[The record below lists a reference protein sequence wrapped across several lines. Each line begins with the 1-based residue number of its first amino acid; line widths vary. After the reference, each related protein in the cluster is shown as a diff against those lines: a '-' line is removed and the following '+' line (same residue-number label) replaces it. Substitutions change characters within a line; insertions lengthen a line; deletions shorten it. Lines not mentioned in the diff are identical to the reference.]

1 MSDQNFVLFNWDGML
16 VGQVSFQE
24 KKIICTPVINNSNY
38 ENSKFIHSTLEST
51 ITVISHRAWKKKN
64 LNTSLSFAQAA
75 QTHILLARGHF

>member
-1 MSDQNFVLFNWDGML
+1 MSDQNFVLFNWYGML
-16 VGQVSFQE
+16 VGQISFQE

-51 ITVISHRAWKKKN
+51 ITVISHRAWKKH
-64 LNTSLSFAQAA
+64 LNTSLSLAQAA

>member
-16 VGQVSFQE
+16 VGQISFQE

-38 ENSKFIHSTLEST
+38 KNSKFIHSTLEST
-51 ITVISHRAWKKKN
+51 ITVISHRAWKKN

>member
-1 MSDQNFVLFNWDGML
+1 MSDQNFVLFNWEGML
-16 VGQVSFQE
+16 VGQISFQE
-24 KKIICTPVINNSNY
+24 KKIICNPVINNSNY

-51 ITVISHRAWKKKN
+51 ITVISHRAWKKN

>member
-16 VGQVSFQE
+16 VGQISFQE
-24 KKIICTPVINNSNY
+24 KKIICNPVINNSNY
-38 ENSKFIHSTLEST
+38 ENSKFIHSMLEST
-51 ITVISHRAWKKKN
+51 ITVIWHRAWKKN